1 MTVTRPCYVNRDTV
15 MRAPD
20 FKFSARNLDAVDRA
34 IESASDS
41 VDGMTNRL
49 FYNVDATRVFDWINF
64 QMSYPWR
71 LWLDANDLVS
81 VTRFVSGSLLPSPV
95 VIPPGNYI
103 LRPENSGPP
112 FRFIDLRLDQN
123 SSFGNGPTWQQ
134 DLAITGTWGFWA
146 RTRPAGLLAV
156 AMADTTTGI
165 AQVTDGSQVGV
176 GDVLI
181 LGAERMLVTDKR
193 MISTGVT
200 WSGLSTAQVKD
211 SALNVPDSTKFNIG
225 EILLVD
231 AERVLIVDIA
241 ANTLIV
247 KRGWDGTALDPHT
260 SGTLYAA
267 RQLVT
272 TRGDFGTTAATHLI
286 SAPCATQLIPP
297 LVRDNALAEA
307 IVQLTQ
313 EPGIYSSGA
322 GQQREASPASGLG
335 DLRCRLD
342 QQYTRN
348 VRSRVV

>member
-1 MTVTRPCYVNRDTV
+1 MTVTRPCYANRDTV

-34 IESASDS
+34 IESASDTIDWCTGR
-41 VDGMTNRL
+41 V
-49 FYNVDATRVFDWINF
+49 FYNTDETRVFDWPNF
-64 QMSYPWR
+64 QRSYSWR
-71 LWLDANDLVS
+71 LWLDANDLVA
-81 VTRFVSGSLLPSPV
+81 VTNFTTGTI

-103 LRPENSGPP
+103 LQPANSGPP
-112 FRFIDLRLDQN
+112 YRCVDLRLDKSSAFGN
-123 SSFGNGPTWQQ
+123 SSTWQQ
-134 DLAITGTWGFWA
+134 DLALTGTWGFWG
-146 RTRPAGLLAV
+146 RTRPAGFLAA

-165 AQVTDGSQVGV
+165 AQVTDGSQIGA

-181 LGAERMLVTDKR
+181 LGTERMLVTDKR
-193 MISTGVT
+193 MVSTGVT

-247 KRGWDGTALDPHT
+247 KRGWDGTALDSHT

-267 RQLVT
+267 RQLIT

-286 SAPCATQLIPP
+286 SAPCVTQLIPP
-297 LVRDNALAEA
+297 LVRDNAVAEA

-313 EPGIYSSGA
+313 EPGIYSAGS
-322 GQQREASPASGLG
+322 GQQKEASPGSGLG
-335 DLRCRLD
+335 DLRIKLAG
-342 QQYTRN
+342 QYSRQA
-348 VRSRVV
+348 RSRAV